1 MLAILLSFRPWQWL
15 GTGAGLRWRR
25 NSKAAWAPGS
35 AEGTWQFAWQLRE
48 VATVAAALGGLIVLL
63 LLVSR
68 GSSKGSRGLP
78 NGLKEPATAAEPEAL
93 SGPSD
98 PHDIVLTV
106 ITSVKSAHTSVT
118 TTLFL
123 DSIFVSLASYR
134 CVIRLVCLLLT
145 RAALTGRA
153 LLQGH
158 RVP

>member
-1 MLAILLSFRPWQWL
+1 M
-15 GTGAGLRWRR
+15 
-25 NSKAAWAPGS
+25 
-35 AEGTWQFAWQLRE
+35 
-48 VATVAAALGGLIVLL
+48 AAALGGLIVLL

-68 GSSKGSRGLP
+68 GSGKGSRGPP
-78 NGLKEPATAAEPEAL
+78 NGLKEPATAAEPEVL

-134 CVIRLVCLLLT
+134 CVIWLVCLLLHHQGGADRQSAAAGTQSAT
-145 RAALTGRA
+145 RQYQTSLPQRTFRSACLWALWSRTRSRMKAA
-153 LLQGH
+153 
-158 RVP
+158 